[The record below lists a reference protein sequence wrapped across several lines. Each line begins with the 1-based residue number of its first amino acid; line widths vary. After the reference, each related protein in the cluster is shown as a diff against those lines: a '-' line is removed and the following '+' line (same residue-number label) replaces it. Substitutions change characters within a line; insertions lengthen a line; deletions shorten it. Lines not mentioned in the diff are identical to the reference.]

1 MRFMRSILVLVLLS
15 SSCASSMQMSS
26 ADLNRLTTTEGI
38 VVGSVQIR
46 GGTDILGRTGWT
58 LLAQRIRGPM
68 SSLVPPGLEYSLNAS
83 RGGAEEVF
91 ITKMEAGEYRFS
103 KLSQHGFSTFTAD
116 MNMNFSVQAGKN
128 VYVGRLIIEFP
139 PGLLMAGTR
148 VRTLVED
155 ARESTLDTARQ
166 KSGLSL
172 GRSEERRVG
181 KECRS
186 RWSPYH

>member
-1 MRFMRSILVLVLLS
+1 MRFMRSILVLALLS
-15 SSCASSMQMSS
+15 SGCASSMQMSS
-26 ADLNRLTTTEGI
+26 ADLNRLTATEGI
-38 VVGSVQIR
+38 VVGSVQIK
-46 GGTDILGRTGWT
+46 GGTDILGRTVWT

-68 SSLVPPGLEYSLNAS
+68 SALAPPGLEYSLNAS

-116 MNMNFSVQAGKN
+116 MNMNFNVQAGKN
-128 VYVGRLIIEFP
+128 VYLGRLIVEFP

-172 GRSEERRVG
+172 CDVITDLMARR
-181 KECRS
+181 
-186 RWSPYH
+186 

>member
-1 MRFMRSILVLVLLS
+1 
-15 SSCASSMQMSS
+15 
-26 ADLNRLTTTEGI
+26 
-38 VVGSVQIR
+38 
-46 GGTDILGRTGWT
+46 
-58 LLAQRIRGPM
+58 M
-68 SSLVPPGLEYSLNAS
+68 SSLAPPGLEYSLNAS

-116 MNMNFSVQAGKN
+116 MSMNFSVQAGKN
-128 VYVGRLIIEFP
+128 VYLGRLIVEFP

-155 ARESTLDTARQ
+155 ARESALDTARQ

-172 GRSEERRVG
+172 GDVITDLMARR
-181 KECRS
+181 
-186 RWSPYH
+186 

>member
-1 MRFMRSILVLVLLS
+1 MRSILVLSLLS
-15 SSCASSMQMSS
+15 SGCASSMQMSS
-26 ADLNRLTTTEGI
+26 GDLNRLTATEGI
-38 VVGSVQIR
+38 VVGSVQIK

-116 MNMNFSVQAGKN
+116 MNVNFGVQAGKS
-128 VYVGRLIIEFP
+128 VYLGRLILEFP

-155 ARESTLDTARQ
+155 ARESTLATARQ

-172 GRSEERRVG
+172 DDVSTDLMARR
-181 KECRS
+181 
-186 RWSPYH
+186 

>member
-1 MRFMRSILVLVLLS
+1 
-15 SSCASSMQMSS
+15 MQMSS
-26 ADLNRLTTTEGI
+26 ADLNRLTATEGI
-38 VVGSVQIR
+38 VVGSVQIK

-103 KLSQHGFSTFTAD
+103 KLSQHGLSTFTAD
-116 MNMNFSVQAGKN
+116 MSMNFSVQAGKN
-128 VYVGRLIIEFP
+128 VYLGRLVVEFP

-172 GRSEERRVG
+172 GDVITDLMARR
-181 KECRS
+181 
-186 RWSPYH
+186 